1 MSDLPPEA
9 LADCFRPP
17 DVPVEVHC
25 IHCGREYDSYL
36 IWWDEEIVDGE
47 RDGFWRCP
55 TPGCGGAG
63 FGFDIW
69 PTDPDYVDPRTG
81 EKMCFFF
88 DEDDAEAYDEDDEA
102 FTADPLDDFTPSDDV
117 GSDDEPLPW

>member
-1 MSDLPPEA
+1 MSELPPEA

-17 DVPVEVHC
+17 DVPIEVHC

-36 IWWDEEIVDGE
+36 IWWDEEIVDGK

-81 EKMCFFF
+81 EKMCCSF
-88 DEDDAEAYDEDDEA
+88 DEDDDEAYDEGDEA
-102 FTADPLDDFTPSDDV
+102 FTADPLDDFTPSDDA

>member
-1 MSDLPPEA
+1 MSELPPEA
-9 LADCFRPP
+9 LRDCFRPP

-47 RDGFWRCP
+47 RSGFWRCP

-88 DEDDAEAYDEDDEA
+88 DEDDDEACDEDEGGFEIDPQDE
-102 FTADPLDDFTPSDDV
+102 FSPSDDA
-117 GSDDEPLPW
+117 GWDDESVPW